1 MSAKSEAADVAE
13 KLASNLV
20 KQGGKKVGSLVK
32 SIFGSGAKKV
42 DDVAKVATK
51 TGSKKADDFVK
62 SRPKTSR
69 KVERSK
75 ILDPTDK
82 NYVIDK
88 RLAVTKEGLP
98 VELDPVTL
106 QRKAGPRNAKGQPTP
121 APKLAEGDAG
131 IGRMTVDEWNRAQN
145 RLDILRANA
154 NKAAR
159 KASGPGRVRTTF
171 DVSRARFPKATYTA
185 IPAAIGG
192 TAYGVIKGID
202 KFTGEDPLSQ
212 DEWKTALGITETP
225 GTTDTA
231 AKDPNQVYYD
241 RAREIAKADY
251 LASVLNYPGA
261 EALDPQST
269 LSRQYADST
278 AAAMNA
284 LAQQYEQAAGGISQR
299 GQTGASAINDI
310 YAQGA
315 GVTDAL
321 ATAPSDGMSGMIPVS
336 GDAALA
342 GQYSLA
348 QGQSLADYL
357 GASQAIDAQAANE
370 LAGYTKL
377 LGPAYQSQYNLI
389 NQQYRNQ
396 ADQQKSMRDF
406 DSQIRRDEK
415 LRDALSTIAMQEAE
429 DARTAAGYQ
438 PDPIE
443 AAQYLIEWEGLD
455 DNEKNAF
462 KAAGVDTRAKYIE
475 WRRNQK
481 QQADL
486 GL

>member
-32 SIFGSGAKKV
+32 SIFGSGSKKA

-51 TGSKKADDFVK
+51 TGSKKTDDFVK

-69 KVERSK
+69 KVERSRL
-75 ILDPTDK
+75 LDPTDK

-88 RLAVTKEGLP
+88 RLAVSDEGLP
-98 VELDPVTL
+98 LYNTQTGQRISVRDPKTGRMT
-106 QRKAGPRNAKGQPTP
+106 QQAP
-121 APKLAEGDAG
+121 AAGDAG
-131 IGRMTVDEWNRAQN
+131 LGRVPVGEWNRIQN
-145 RLDILRANA
+145 AETVIRSQARN
-154 NKAAR
+154 AAR
-159 KASGPGRVRTTF
+159 KAAGPGRVRTTF
-171 DVSRARFPKATYTA
+171 DVSRARFPKATYAA
-185 IPAAIGG
+185 IPLTVGGAAI
-192 TAYGVIKGID
+192 AGVKGFGALTKD
-202 KFTGEDPLSQ
+202 DGLSQ
-212 DEWKTALGITETP
+212 DEWKTALGITEAP
-225 GTTDTA
+225 GTTDTV

-321 ATAPSDGMSGMIPVS
+321 AAAPSDGMSGMIPVS

-429 DARTAAGYQ
+429 DARTATRYQ
-438 PDPIE
+438 PNPIE